1 MQNLE
6 QDIPQKYTIINNP
19 NKENYIDQNIFSL
32 INEHKKRL
40 NDIKNMEIIIEKEK
54 CPIKTQINDNNNKN
68 SNKDF
73 INYSIRIA
81 KDFLNYNKMKT
92 NKIFSNIENTINT
105 NTNKKNNSFNLNYL
119 IYGEK

>member
-40 NDIKNMEIIIEKEK
+40 NDIT
-54 CPIKTQINDNNNKN
+54 CG
-68 SNKDF
+68 
-73 INYSIRIA
+73 
-81 KDFLNYNKMKT
+81 
-92 NKIFSNIENTINT
+92 
-105 NTNKKNNSFNLNYL
+105 NLP
-119 IYGEK
+119 